1 MGNEQVDNKKTT
13 TNNKQHKPK
22 PKQIMWE
29 MDMIEVVNLSFLQ
42 VIWCATFQPLT
53 QHVSI
58 ARK

>member
-13 TNNKQHKPK
+13 TINKQHK

-29 MDMIEVVNLSFLQ
+29 MDMIKVVNLSFLQ